1 MGQCNSS
8 SAISVSQDLSPRGA
22 MLCRGSDGAKYVEH
36 EDLQYME
43 PVQSFRSMD
52 AEQSARAMSGGPP
65 MKATQ
70 TRHMERLNR
79 PSKGNLFWGYLPF
92 PLPILGVPFQKQN
105 GFGF

>member
-1 MGQCNSS
+1 
-8 SAISVSQDLSPRGA
+8 
-22 MLCRGSDGAKYVEH
+22 
-36 EDLQYME
+36 E

-79 PSKGNLFWGYLPF
+79 FLKSVEDNNAVLRGEVLSRRLE
-92 PLPILGVPFQKQN
+92 L
-105 GFGF
+105 

>member
-79 PSKGNLFWGYLPF
+79 FLKSVEDNNAVLRGEVLSRRLE
-92 PLPILGVPFQKQN
+92 L
-105 GFGF
+105 